1 MSIPDWPARPVP
13 LEEQRLLPEW
23 PLLWRGLA
31 LVGAALAMLWLAL
44 RSLRASWL
52 LAPVSLLLAV
62 SALLSGWGAAVHLT
76 GGVKHDD
83 HEFV

>member
-1 MSIPDWPARPVP
+1 MSIPDWPAKPVP
-13 LEEQRLLPEW
+13 PEEQRLLPEW

-31 LVGAALAMLWLAL
+31 LAGAAPAMLWLAL

-52 LAPVSLLLAV
+52 LAPLSLLLMV
-62 SALLSGWGAAVHLT
+62 SALLSAWGAAVHLS